1 MKKNTIALVF
11 GILFGIAML
20 GVAYVYFPLG
30 FVMAMAGNEFIIYFM
45 WLFAGLAVATIVLS
59 SFARKNI
66 MVARVGLTTTLS
78 ISAISIIY
86 TLWQLF
92 SLGDASADA
101 SVDMILFASI
111 FVVCLAFGVI
121 ATVFAY
127 LGKKK
132 EKNAP
137 AVENS
142 LKQPEA

>member
-30 FVMAMAGNEFIIYFM
+30 FVLAMAGNKLIIYFM
-45 WLFAGLAVATIVLS
+45 WVFAGLAVATIVTS

-78 ISAISIIY
+78 ISTISIIY
-86 TLWQLF
+86 TIWQLF
-92 SLGDASADA
+92 SLSDATAETSG
-101 SVDMILFASI
+101 DMIMFVSI
-111 FVVCLAFGVI
+111 FVACLALGVV

-132 EKNAP
+132 EKVTDFTQTQLN
-137 AVENS
+137 
-142 LKQPEA
+142 